1 MKMSLFEEMATH
13 LVEILEKYPPTYKFQ
28 DSLAKTILLSL
39 QEVVES
45 GDSKF
50 LTKWKN
56 SWLEKG
62 TKDTFVLKDVEKNKK
77 SSELLN
83 IYQEYTRKLSEQNLI
98 DFSDM
103 ILRAIRLVETDETV
117 RANISEQYQWILLDE
132 YQDTNDAQLTLITTI
147 ANGVDDPN
155 IFAVGDDDQSIFKFQ
170 GASVRNLSLFKQF
183 YPNTELIILEENYR
197 SRAEII
203 DFSRSILSD
212 QDRIS
217 NIFPEAEKKFHAHR
231 GDGGLIKKFQFETEL
246 QEITWVA
253 KEITEIVEHEKNNPD
268 FSLSDI
274 AIITKKNSTLEAIGK
289 ALLEENIPIELSKDE
304 NIFDNEVVIL
314 VKNML
319 LYIHSLRTQ
328 SDRDDILIEILSHPM
343 WKIHRLEIWELSR
356 QIAQAKK

>member
-1 MKMSLFEEMATH
+1 MKMSLFEEMTTQ
-13 LVEILEKYPPTYKFQ
+13 LVEILHKYPSTYKFQ

-39 QEVVES
+39 EEVVVS
-45 GDSKF
+45 GDSKL

-62 TKDTFVLKDVEKNKK
+62 AKDTFVLKDVEKNKK

-217 NIFPEAEKKFHAHR
+217 NIFPEA
-231 GDGGLIKKFQFETEL
+231 
-246 QEITWVA
+246 
-253 KEITEIVEHEKNNPD
+253 
-268 FSLSDI
+268 
-274 AIITKKNSTLEAIGK
+274 
-289 ALLEENIPIELSKDE
+289 
-304 NIFDNEVVIL
+304 
-314 VKNML
+314 
-319 LYIHSLRTQ
+319 
-328 SDRDDILIEILSHPM
+328 
-343 WKIHRLEIWELSR
+343 
-356 QIAQAKK
+356 